1 MQGEAV
7 TLNNP
12 LCIVYTNAIS
22 GKFIPAHMVKTTH
35 QQIMKVKIA

>member
-12 LCIVYTNAIS
+12 LCIYTNAIS
-22 GKFIPAHMVKTTH
+22 GKFIPAHMVKTTQ